1 MPEQSAER
9 RRFNRIATD
18 KRIVLRST
26 GAEHTGTVRDVSLR
40 GLLFDADDNWQP
52 EIGTAI
58 VASVQLDDEQ
68 CSIDMD
74 GEAVHVEGNR
84 IGMRCTS
91 LDVESAS
98 RLRRLVE
105 LNLGDPGLLE
115 RELVQM
121 IAG

>member
-52 EIGTAI
+52 EIGTTN
-58 VASVQLDDEQ
+58 VASLQLDDEQ
-68 CSIDMD
+68 CSIDMV
-74 GEAVHVEGNR
+74 GEAVHIEGNR

>member
-52 EIGTAI
+52 EIGTTI

>member
-52 EIGTAI
+52 EIGTTI
-58 VASVQLDDEQ
+58 VASLQLDDEQ
-68 CSIDMD
+68 CSIDMV
-74 GEAVHVEGNR
+74 GEAVHIEGNR

>member
-18 KRIVLRST
+18 KRIVLHST

-52 EIGTAI
+52 EIGTTI